1 MAPPHLY
8 PATSPLAS
16 PQATQPQR
24 GHAPPISHSP
34 CTFLSLGCP
43 HGQSRC
49 NSLPFVPRGGAPGII
64 LTGSRLLRTA
74 PRAAQSPP
82 KVPTS
87 LSNSVVMSTE
97 ALVIIPNTPVARSL
111 PFRTVRTVVARKART
126 TLPRAAGGPR
136 RVPWPLRSAH
146 LSSTTPGRAA
156 IHQGGAWEGDTA
168 LFYHSRGPH
177 RRSGCYLDTGR
188 SYLDATRYS
197 PRAIYAVSR

>member
-1 MAPPHLY
+1 MPSLGGNQP
-8 PATSPLAS
+8 PAT

-43 HGQSRC
+43 HGQSGC

-64 LTGSRLLRTA
+64 LTGSRLLRRA

-82 KVPTS
+82 QAPPITIQLCS
-87 LSNSVVMSTE
+87 DEHRSPSDHSQH
-97 ALVIIPNTPVARSL
+97 PRSL

-136 RVPWPLRSAH
+136 KVPWAPRFAH
-146 LSSTTPGRAA
+146 PSSTTPGRAA
-156 IHQGGAWEGDTA
+156 IHQGGAWEGATA
-168 LFYHSRGPH
+168 LFYHSRQPH
-177 RRSGCYLDTGR
+177 RQNRH
-188 SYLDATRYS
+188 
-197 PRAIYAVSR
+197 